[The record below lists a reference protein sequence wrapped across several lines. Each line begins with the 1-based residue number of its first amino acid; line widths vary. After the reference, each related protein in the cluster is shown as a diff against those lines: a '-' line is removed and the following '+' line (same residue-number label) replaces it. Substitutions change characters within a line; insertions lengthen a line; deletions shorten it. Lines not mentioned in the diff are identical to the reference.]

1 VILVWLSGK
10 SNAVSAELS
19 DNIALITGAGRGIGR
34 ATALRL
40 ARAGCDLVLVARTRA
55 ELEAVAAEAAPSGVR
70 TLVLPA
76 DVTDDAQVESA
87 LQRAVVQLGT
97 ISILVNNAGSAPP
110 RTRVG
115 KATVAEWDRVLATCL
130 RAPMVL
136 SRLLLPDMLAHKRG
150 AIINIGSVAA
160 CTVRPGEAAY
170 AAAKAGLV
178 AFTRTLFAEVR
189 DSGIKVA
196 VICPGYVDT
205 NLVPA
210 NRRVDRSR
218 FLQPEDVAEAILQVL
233 ASDARVCPTEVMLEP
248 QFDPEQP

>member
-1 VILVWLSGK
+1 VPADLG
-10 SNAVSAELS
+10 N
-19 DNIALITGAGRGIGR
+19 NIALITGAGRGIGR

-40 ARAGCDLVLVARTRA
+40 ARAGCDLALVARTQG

-76 DVTDDAQVESA
+76 DITDDAQVEFL

-97 ISILVNNAGSAPP
+97 ISILINNAGYAPP

-115 KATVAEWDRVLATCL
+115 KAAVAEWDLVLATCL

-136 SRLLLPDMLAHKRG
+136 SRLLLPDMLAHRRG

-160 CTVRPGEAAY
+160 RTLRPGEAAY
-170 AAAKAGLV
+170 AAAKGGLI
-178 AFTRTLFAEVR
+178 AFTRALFAEVR
-189 DSGIKVA
+189 GSGIKVA

-205 NLVPA
+205 DLVPA
-210 NRRVDRSR
+210 NRRVDRVR
-218 FLQPEDVAEAILQVL
+218 FLQPEDVAEAIFQVL
-233 ASDARVCPTEVMLEP
+233 TSDPRACPTEMLLEP
-248 QFDPEQP
+248 QFDPEQA